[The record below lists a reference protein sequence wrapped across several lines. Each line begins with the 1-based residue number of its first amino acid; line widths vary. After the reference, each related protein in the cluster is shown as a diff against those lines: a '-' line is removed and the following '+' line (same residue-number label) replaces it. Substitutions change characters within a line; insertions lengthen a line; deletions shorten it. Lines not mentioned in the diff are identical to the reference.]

1 MRSFHVDADLRGE
14 VPELDLVIDEHNRVV
29 VRRPVLWRPHDG
41 LLEAWPRSAIVVPAP
56 WTGGRHP
63 IPLLLHAVHRALEL
77 DSGCVIVAGWT
88 ATDGESPA
96 VAGHRAR
103 AIEALVRGDAAAWVS
118 IAAEHGSLAD
128 VLAYLDHLH
137 RRCAMPCAVEAISP
151 QPSDASQASIVAFQA
166 NYNAQFAAAID
177 VDGVCG
183 EQTLDAVFAVLRF
196 EWERW
201 CVKYGLSE
209 DQIGAVA
216 FEFVDAGGLDR
227 TVALAPTESDGG
239 IDVIVLAKAALGG
252 RAADPAEV
260 YGSRVARLEPFEIVA
275 EPGGWST
282 GPYTLITDV
291 VHGEEMLPEIYN
303 LRAIDGSF
311 AQSKIL
317 PAEGVDNGFLELRFV
332 DVPCDKRYRLD
343 VEIVGVGIY
352 EIFADLAYGE
362 FHGFAQSRGRQEG

>member
-1 MRSFHVDADLRGE
+1 MRTLHVDADLRGE
-14 VPELDLVIDEHNRVV
+14 VPELDLALDEHNRIV

-41 LLEAWPRSAIVVPAP
+41 LLEAWPRSAVAVPAP
-56 WTGGRHP
+56 WTSGRHP
-63 IPLLLHAVHRALEL
+63 IPLLLHAVHRALDL
-77 DSGCVIVAGWT
+77 DHACVIVAGWT
-88 ATDGESPA
+88 AASGESPPT
-96 VAGHRAR
+96 AGHRAR
-103 AIEALVRGDAAAWVS
+103 ATEALVHGDAATWVS

-137 RRCAMPCAVEAISP
+137 RRCAMPCPVETISP
-151 QPSDASQASIVAFQA
+151 EPSEASEASIAAFQA
-166 NYNAQFAAAID
+166 HYNAQFSAAID
-177 VDGVCG
+177 IDGVCG

-209 DQIGAVA
+209 AQIGAIA
-216 FEFVDAGGLDR
+216 FEFLDAGGLDR
-227 TVALAPTESDGG
+227 TLAAAPTESDGG
-239 IDVIVLAKAALGG
+239 IDVLVLEKASLGG
-252 RAADPAEV
+252 RALDAAEL
-260 YGSRVARLEPFEIVA
+260 YGSAIARLEPFEVAA

-282 GPYTLITDV
+282 GPYTVITDV
-291 VHGEEMLPEIYN
+291 VRGEEMLPEIYN
-303 LRAIDGSF
+303 LRAVDGSY

-317 PAEGVDNGFLELRFV
+317 PDEGVDNGFLELRFI

-362 FHGFAQSRGRQEG
+362 LHAFARSCGKQEG